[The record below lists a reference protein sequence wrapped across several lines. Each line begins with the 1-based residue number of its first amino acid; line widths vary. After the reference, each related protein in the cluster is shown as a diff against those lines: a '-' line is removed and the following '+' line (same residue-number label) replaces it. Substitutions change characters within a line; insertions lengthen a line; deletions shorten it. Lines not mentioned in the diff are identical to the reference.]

1 MTYGL
6 IDEQSHQYY
15 TYLSTVFEAIRNI
28 QNQYNW
34 LIADCECYPVDEE
47 INRMLNKEY
56 CWLTGE
62 ELTELIDKE
71 DFQWIWGVL
80 CAFEKD
86 IPLDEILKQPLP
98 SVQDYNG
105 YYTNPV
111 FLQHPLAA
119 LEIIPCDSSWLLLIS
134 KDKSIIESY
143 MSEYPKAED
152 LSLYNERNKQ

>member
-15 TYLSTVFEAIRNI
+15 TYLSTVFEAIENV

-34 LIADCECYPVDEE
+34 LISDCDCYPVDEE
-47 INRMLNKEY
+47 ISAMLNKEY

-62 ELTELIDKE
+62 ELTELIAKE
-71 DFQWIWGVL
+71 DFQWIWGAL

-86 IPLDEILKQPLP
+86 VPLDEILKHPLP
-98 SVQDYNG
+98 TSQSYND

-111 FLQHPLAA
+111 SLQHPLSS
-119 LEIIPCDSSWLLLIS
+119 LEVILCDSSWLLIMS

-143 MSEYPKAED
+143 ISKYPKAED
-152 LSLYNERNKQ
+152 LSLYNQRNL